1 MKRDHQED
9 ETERVPEIAIVG
21 DLTEHESELTERLL
35 DVPPGANARSISI
48 RPAEAPTAPC
58 R

>member
-1 MKRDHQED
+1 MTRDQQED

-35 DVPPGANARSISI
+35 EVRPGANALSISI
-48 RPAEAPTAPC
+48 RPVEAPTAPC